1 MSPMMKDTS
10 MQIPWLEA
18 DTPLPPPESAQKL
31 GTSLAGL
38 VAAGGGLSV
47 SRLREAYQ
55 QGIFPWYSQGQPVLW
70 WSPDPRMVLHTR
82 EFKLHRSLKKT
93 LKNFKTNPKCEIR
106 FDHRF
111 SDVIRHCANS
121 PRQGQPGTW
130 IVAEM
135 ISAYETLHRAG
146 LAHSIETWVDGEL
159 VGGLYCVAIG
169 NAVFGESMFAHQTDA
184 SKIALAALVA
194 FSRAHQISW
203 IDCQQNTKH
212 LASLGAREMPRSEFL
227 QIIRETNLEVM
238 HAWHFDRSYWDWVV
252 AEKGML

>member
-1 MSPMMKDTS
+1 MMKDTS

-18 DTPLPPPESAQKL
+18 DTPLPPPESAQNL

-70 WSPDPRMVLHTR
+70 WSPNPRMVLHTR

-93 LKNFKTNPKCEIR
+93 LKSFKTDPKCEIR

-146 LAHSIETWVDGEL
+146 LAHSIGSPFAFICAPDGR
-159 VGGLYCVAIG
+159 
-169 NAVFGESMFAHQTDA
+169 
-184 SKIALAALVA
+184 LA
-194 FSRAHQISW
+194 
-203 IDCQQNTKH
+203 
-212 LASLGAREMPRSEFL
+212 
-227 QIIRETNLEVM
+227 
-238 HAWHFDRSYWDWVV
+238 
-252 AEKGML
+252 